1 MKARM
6 KTVLCGSA
14 TVFAFTV
21 LFSTVVFAAPS
32 TDSNNIEDSVW
43 SYRAVADVDTQVNIR
58 ANASTKSEIVGY
70 LPKGAS
76 ADLIEKGEKWSHI
89 ISNGVEGYIKND
101 YLAYGEDAEYLANV
115 YGTQGV
121 KVNWDGVNLFSSP
134 DAAADIL
141 DSADNGS
148 EYSLISE
155 DGDWYQV
162 QMDDVTVAYVPAED
176 AEETIITDRAVA
188 ISTAD
193 VNVSDADANT
203 DTTDSVAQ
211 GYYDPNGWGWNAAG
225 YGTADT
231 DSTYN
236 DDSYTEDTYADSSYG
251 DDSYSTDDTY
261 TDNSYSADGAYDD
274 TSADSIYADNSYN
287 ADSTYT
293 GDAYNTGDSYTDDSY
308 TDGTYAGETYESD
321 STYGTD
327 GSYTDNSYSEDT
339 TADASYDTADD
350 TYDSAASTGSEETVT
365 TADSSDL
372 NLLAAIIYCEAGNQ
386 SREGKVAVGAVVL
399 NRVASASF
407 PNSISE
413 VVYQAGQF
421 TPAYSGALA
430 SALASGVPSDCVEA
444 AQAALNGENPVGG
457 ALYFNTGS
465 GTGVKIGAHQFY

>member
-21 LFSTVVFAAPS
+21 LSSTVVFAAPS

-176 AEETIITDRAVA
+176 AEEMIITDRAVA

-236 DDSYTEDTYADSSYG
+236 DD
-251 DDSYSTDDTY
+251 
-261 TDNSYSADGAYDD
+261 SYSADGAYDD

-339 TADASYDTADD
+339 TADASYDTSDD

>member
-21 LFSTVVFAAPS
+21 LSSTVVFAAPS

-176 AEETIITDRAVA
+176 AEEMIITDRAVA

-236 DDSYTEDTYADSSYG
+236 DD
-251 DDSYSTDDTY
+251 
-261 TDNSYSADGAYDD
+261 SYSADGAYDD

-413 VVYQAGQF
+413 GVYQAGQF
-421 TPAYSGALA
+421 SPAYSGALA

>member
-21 LFSTVVFAAPS
+21 LSSTVVFAAPS

-176 AEETIITDRAVA
+176 AEEMIITDRAVA

-236 DDSYTEDTYADSSYG
+236 DDSY
-251 DDSYSTDDTY
+251 
-261 TDNSYSADGAYDD
+261 SADGAYDD

-293 GDAYNTGDSYTDDSY
+293 
-308 TDGTYAGETYESD
+308 GETYESD

>member
-21 LFSTVVFAAPS
+21 LSSTVVFAAPS

-176 AEETIITDRAVA
+176 AEEMIITDRAVA

-211 GYYDPNGWGWNAAG
+211 GYYDPNGWGWNAAD

-236 DDSYTEDTYADSSYG
+236 DD
-251 DDSYSTDDTY
+251 
-261 TDNSYSADGAYDD
+261 SYSADGAYDD

>member
-1 MKARM
+1 M

-21 LFSTVVFAAPS
+21 LSSTVVFAAPS

-148 EYSLISE
+148 EYNLISE

-251 DDSYSTDDTY
+251 DDSYSTDD
-261 TDNSYSADGAYDD
+261 
-274 TSADSIYADNSYN
+274 
-287 ADSTYT
+287 TYT

>member
-21 LFSTVVFAAPS
+21 LSSTVVFAAPS

-261 TDNSYSADGAYDD
+261 T
-274 TSADSIYADNSYN
+274 
-287 ADSTYT
+287 

-339 TADASYDTADD
+339 TADASYDTAED

>member
-21 LFSTVVFAAPS
+21 LSSTVVFAAPS

-231 DSTYN
+231 DS
-236 DDSYTEDTYADSSYG
+236 
-251 DDSYSTDDTY
+251 TY

>member
-21 LFSTVVFAAPS
+21 LSSTVVFAAPS

-176 AEETIITDRAVA
+176 VEETIITDRAVA

-236 DDSYTEDTYADSSYG
+236 DDSYTEDAYADSSYG

-274 TSADSIYADNSYN
+274 TSADS
-287 ADSTYT
+287 T
-293 GDAYNTGDSYTDDSY
+293 Y

-430 SALASGVPSDCVEA
+430 SGVPSDCVEA

>member
-21 LFSTVVFAAPS
+21 LSSTVVFAAPS

-148 EYSLISE
+148 EYNLISE

-293 GDAYNTGDSYTDDSY
+293 GDAYNTGDSYTD
-308 TDGTYAGETYESD
+308 GTYAGETYESD

-339 TADASYDTADD
+339 TADVSYDTADD

>member
-1 MKARM
+1 
-6 KTVLCGSA
+6 
-14 TVFAFTV
+14 
-21 LFSTVVFAAPS
+21 
-32 TDSNNIEDSVW
+32 
-43 SYRAVADVDTQVNIR
+43 
-58 ANASTKSEIVGY
+58 
-70 LPKGAS
+70 
-76 ADLIEKGEKWSHI
+76 
-89 ISNGVEGYIKND
+89 
-101 YLAYGEDAEYLANV
+101 
-115 YGTQGV
+115 
-121 KVNWDGVNLFSSP
+121 
-134 DAAADIL
+134 
-141 DSADNGS
+141 
-148 EYSLISE
+148 
-155 DGDWYQV
+155 
-162 QMDDVTVAYVPAED
+162 MDDVTVAYVPAED

-251 DDSYSTDDTY
+251 DDSYSTDDT
-261 TDNSYSADGAYDD
+261 
-274 TSADSIYADNSYN
+274 
-287 ADSTYT
+287 
-293 GDAYNTGDSYTDDSY
+293 
-308 TDGTYAGETYESD
+308 
-321 STYGTD
+321 
-327 GSYTDNSYSEDT
+327 YTDNSYSEDT

>member
-1 MKARM
+1 M
-6 KTVLCGSA
+6 
-14 TVFAFTV
+14 
-21 LFSTVVFAAPS
+21 
-32 TDSNNIEDSVW
+32 
-43 SYRAVADVDTQVNIR
+43 
-58 ANASTKSEIVGY
+58 
-70 LPKGAS
+70 
-76 ADLIEKGEKWSHI
+76 
-89 ISNGVEGYIKND
+89 
-101 YLAYGEDAEYLANV
+101 
-115 YGTQGV
+115 
-121 KVNWDGVNLFSSP
+121 
-134 DAAADIL
+134 
-141 DSADNGS
+141 
-148 EYSLISE
+148 
-155 DGDWYQV
+155 
-162 QMDDVTVAYVPAED
+162 
-176 AEETIITDRAVA
+176 IITQ
-188 ISTAD
+188 I
-193 VNVSDADANT
+193 
-203 DTTDSVAQ
+203 
-211 GYYDPNGWGWNAAG
+211 
-225 YGTADT
+225 
-231 DSTYN
+231 
-236 DDSYTEDTYADSSYG
+236 ADSSYG

>member
-21 LFSTVVFAAPS
+21 LSSTVVFAAPS

-148 EYSLISE
+148 EYSLMSE

-176 AEETIITDRAVA
+176 AEEMIITDRAVA

-236 DDSYTEDTYADSSYG
+236 DD
-251 DDSYSTDDTY
+251 
-261 TDNSYSADGAYDD
+261 SYSADGAYDD

>member
-21 LFSTVVFAAPS
+21 LSSTVVFAAPS

-141 DSADNGS
+141 DRADNGS

-176 AEETIITDRAVA
+176 AEEMIITDRAVA

-236 DDSYTEDTYADSSYG
+236 DD
-251 DDSYSTDDTY
+251 
-261 TDNSYSADGAYDD
+261 SYSADGAYDD

>member
-1 MKARM
+1 M

-21 LFSTVVFAAPS
+21 LSSTVVFAAPS

-211 GYYDPNGWGWNAAG
+211 GYYDPNGWGWHG
-225 YGTADT
+225 RYRQH
-231 DSTYN
+231 
-236 DDSYTEDTYADSSYG
+236 
-251 DDSYSTDDTY
+251 
-261 TDNSYSADGAYDD
+261 
-274 TSADSIYADNSYN
+274 
-287 ADSTYT
+287 
-293 GDAYNTGDSYTDDSY
+293 
-308 TDGTYAGETYESD
+308 
-321 STYGTD
+321 
-327 GSYTDNSYSEDT
+327 
-339 TADASYDTADD
+339 
-350 TYDSAASTGSEETVT
+350 
-365 TADSSDL
+365 L
-372 NLLAAIIYCEAGNQ
+372 
-386 SREGKVAVGAVVL
+386 
-399 NRVASASF
+399 
-407 PNSISE
+407 
-413 VVYQAGQF
+413 
-421 TPAYSGALA
+421 
-430 SALASGVPSDCVEA
+430 
-444 AQAALNGENPVGG
+444 
-457 ALYFNTGS
+457 
-465 GTGVKIGAHQFY
+465 

>member
-1 MKARM
+1 M

-21 LFSTVVFAAPS
+21 LSSTVVFAAPS

-236 DDSYTEDTYADSSYG
+236 DDSY
-251 DDSYSTDDTY
+251 STDDTY
-261 TDNSYSADGAYDD
+261 TDNSYSADGAYDN

-293 GDAYNTGDSYTDDSY
+293 GDAYNTGDSY

-372 NLLAAIIYCEAGNQ
+372 NLLAAIITARQATRAAKVKWQ
-386 SREGKVAVGAVVL
+386 SVPLFSTVWQVLPSRTAFPRLFTRQDSSHRRTAEHWQVHWQAVY
-399 NRVASASF
+399 RVTA
-407 PNSISE
+407 
-413 VVYQAGQF
+413 
-421 TPAYSGALA
+421 
-430 SALASGVPSDCVEA
+430 
-444 AQAALNGENPVGG
+444 
-457 ALYFNTGS
+457 
-465 GTGVKIGAHQFY
+465 

>member
-21 LFSTVVFAAPS
+21 LSSTVVFAAPS

-162 QMDDVTVAYVPAED
+162 QMDAVTVAYVPAED

-231 DSTYN
+231 ALTTMTAILRMYMQ
-236 DDSYTEDTYADSSYG
+236 TAAMAMTAIVQMILIP
-251 DDSYSTDDTY
+251 TIATVQMVLMMILLR
-261 TDNSYSADGAYDD
+261 TAFMQ
-274 TSADSIYADNSYN
+274 
-287 ADSTYT
+287 
-293 GDAYNTGDSYTDDSY
+293 
-308 TDGTYAGETYESD
+308 
-321 STYGTD
+321 
-327 GSYTDNSYSEDT
+327 T
-339 TADASYDTADD
+339 TATMQIVLIPVMLIIQAILIQTVLMPVKLMSPTVHTAQ
-350 TYDSAASTGSEETVT
+350 TVLIPT
-365 TADSSDL
+365 TATAKIRQQML
-372 NLLAAIIYCEAGNQ
+372 PMIPQTTLTILQRQPEAKRLLPQQI
-386 SREGKVAVGAVVL
+386 
-399 NRVASASF
+399 
-407 PNSISE
+407 
-413 VVYQAGQF
+413 
-421 TPAYSGALA
+421 
-430 SALASGVPSDCVEA
+430 
-444 AQAALNGENPVGG
+444 PV
-457 ALYFNTGS
+457 
-465 GTGVKIGAHQFY
+465 I

>member
-21 LFSTVVFAAPS
+21 LSSTVVFAAPS

-261 TDNSYSADGAYDD
+261 TD
-274 TSADSIYADNSYN
+274 
-287 ADSTYT
+287 
-293 GDAYNTGDSYTDDSY
+293 DSY